1 MDVNQAYG
9 SSPVGEEPKRSPKD
23 REKPEKKEDGDS
35 SPDSQSGSWRH
46 EDAVD
51 VGGVLAAEASPEVY
65 EALEALTSQLE
76 PLRAELD
83 RAHERE
89 KQLTEMTQNHPFLPV
104 HNRREFLRELTH
116 VLNHMEHLST
126 PPALI
131 LVHAS
136 NADAVRLRA
145 GRNTLDAFLERF
157 ASTLDGMLHPTDV
170 IGSLGGNDFGI
181 VVLTGSREAAES
193 VIEAMTV
200 ALDGNSL
207 SSPHGTFPLVAKFGY
222 AILEEGMTAE
232 RAVADADADLRRRR

>member
-23 REKPEKKEDGDS
+23 REKPEKKEDGGGGS
-35 SPDSQSGSWRH
+35 DSQSGSWRN

-51 VGGVLAAEASPEVY
+51 VAGVLATEASPEIY
-65 EALEALTSQLE
+65 EALKALTSQLE

-83 RAHERE
+83 RARERE

-116 VLNHMEHLST
+116 VLGHMEHLST

-145 GRNTLDAFLERF
+145 GRDTLDAFLERF
-157 ASTLDGMLHPTDV
+157 ASTLDSVIHPTDM
-170 IGSLGGNDFGI
+170 IGALGGNDFGI
-181 VVLTGSREAAES
+181 VVLTGSREAADA
-193 VIEAMTV
+193 VIAAMTA

-207 SSPHGTFPLVAKFGY
+207 KTPHGSFPLVAKFGY
-222 AILEEGMTAE
+222 VVLEDGMTAE
-232 RAVADADADLRRRR
+232 STVAAVDADLRRRR

>member
-23 REKPEKKEDGDS
+23 REKPEKKEGGDS
-35 SPDSQSGSWRH
+35 GPDSQSGSWRN

-51 VGGVLAAEASPEVY
+51 VGGVLAADVSPEIY

-83 RAHERE
+83 RARERE

-104 HNRREFLRELTH
+104 HNRREFLRELAH

-145 GRNTLDAFLERF
+145 GRDTLDAFLERF
-157 ASTLDGMLHPTDV
+157 ASTLDSVIHPTDV
-170 IGSLGGNDFGI
+170 IDSLGGNDFGV
-181 VVLTGSREAAES
+181 VVLTGSCDAAEA
-193 VIEAMTV
+193 VIEAMRA

-207 SSPHGTFPLVAKFGY
+207 STPQGSFPLVAKFGY
-222 AILEEGMTAE
+222 MVLEEGITAE
-232 RAVADADADLRRRR
+232 RAIAAADADLRRRR